1 MLDRNRGYAFGGGT
15 PAAGVALTTAYALI
29 AVTEDPVNSPRS
41 SPIPRVGF
49 LSSLELQVKS
59 IAGAAS
65 ATFKLTRDPE
75 GNSILVPGTLT
86 GATQTLETGEGDATK
101 GGCSFALDMDY
112 FFIGDLLNPSETAGT
127 LYVWVKLDAGSAT
140 GWARLG
146 WRA

>member
-86 GATQTLETGEGDATK
+86 GATQT
-101 GGCSFALDMDY
+101 
-112 FFIGDLLNPSETAGT
+112 PETAGT